1 MTDAETVKLL
11 RTKIREQ
18 ASLIHQQAERI
29 EELKV
34 DLAERRLRIDQLEST
49 IIATHA

>member
-18 ASLIHQQAERI
+18 ARIIHDQANLIQEIRA
-29 EELKV
+29 
-34 DLAERRLRIDQLEST
+34 DLAERRRRIDQLESEIVRT
-49 IIATHA
+49 